1 MKAADDDLM
10 ATSDAILEDTDRL
23 RALELEKQ
31 TLQVNDPR
39 MESLSTEIVSLA
51 ERVRTLAT
59 AEEDIAHEAGA
70 DVGGRPQ

>member
-23 RALELEKQ
+23 RALELEKR
-31 TLQVNDPR
+31 TLRTSDPR
-39 MESLSTEIVSLA
+39 MDKLSAEIVSLA

-59 AEEDIAHEAGA
+59 AEKEIALETEAE
-70 DVGGRPQ
+70 R